1 MDARELRLRGVCSVA
16 TMDFM
21 KVYHTKEI
29 LKTADEIVLTIALH
43 KGKYF
48 AMTTHHH
55 TQQQQQRTQ
64 INNES

>member
-1 MDARELRLRGVCSVA
+1 MDARELRLRGVCSIT

-21 KVYHTKEI
+21 KVYHEGNF
-29 LKTADEIVLTIALH
+29 KTADEIIHMITLH

-55 TQQQQQRTQ
+55 TQAAAADT
-64 INNES
+64 N